1 MGPQGPNESNR
12 NGSKW
17 DQRGPKGPNGSY
29 WALEY
34 KWIQIGQYWATV
46 FKWIH
51 FGPKNQNGR
60 TVRRTVRTVKDQPM
74 TEGYWRQT
82 GSS

>member
-1 MGPQGPNESNR
+1 M
-12 NGSKW
+12 
-17 DQRGPKGPNGSY
+17 
-29 WALEY
+29 
-34 KWIQIGQYWATV
+34 ATV

-60 TVRRTVRTVKDQPM
+60 TVRRTARTVKDQTM

-82 GSS
+82 GSSSDVLSVNGLSENGLSENGLSKNGMSKN